1 MNLLDQFTSIQLDR
15 DDDENR
21 RLSTREDAIEEE
33 SGSVAAS
40 ERLRDGSY
48 PDSEGGDSDGD
59 LLIPAA
65 AKDAPPQYEPVD
77 PAQTSNLPELAPKSV
92 SPPRQSETAIE
103 SASVATDIPRI
114 SPSPELPTQPEEPPL
129 PPAVDYSKYSEL
141 YTLDSSVQLPIK
153 DMDSLL
159 KPFMNYLIL
168 TKTNNP
174 LVLKLNHLPVPDD
187 TEGDQVP
194 DIVEISTRRRYGDF
208 RYLHDSLSKDYPTL
222 VIPPLPLK
230 LNLKYLTGD
239 TFSNA
244 FIKKRLH
251 LLNTFI
257 QFITNH
263 KVLSQLSVFHLFILD
278 LSDWNTFTK
287 LLKLKDVEEQL
298 GFGRMNEELA
308 DTFMN
313 FMTPSKYKQETNK
326 EILEISEKLKR
337 LYENL
342 VRLNRLFTKL
352 NKKHNDLSFD
362 YSHFAKQISK
372 LSQVAA
378 SLDNVGSGAGTAAAD
393 LAMVNNFQVFAEA
406 LEYFA
411 ELWKDLHAYFD
422 ELFLVSLKDSA
433 KYIISLTNLINLQ
446 HNKRIDLQVLQDYHN
461 KAQAELVS
469 MGGSAPTPVGAQS
482 YQSQGLV
489 GNTAQLIRDTL
500 STLALG
506 LIGLALTDSKVAK
519 VQSRI
524 SQLQHEID
532 TQTKLVNELTNNI
545 VCEEYPNWDR
555 FNKKEMKQAMVG
567 MCDQQILF
575 YQGLI
580 DNWTE
585 AESKLLMRLDE
596 LK

>member
-15 DDDENR
+15 DDDDNR
-21 RLSTREDAIEEE
+21 QLETREEAIEEE

-40 ERLRDGSY
+40 DKLKDEDGR
-48 PDSEGGDSDGD
+48 DSEDGDSDGD
-59 LLIPAA
+59 LLIPATT
-65 AKDAPPQYEPVD
+65 KDAPPQYEPVD
-77 PAQTSNLPELAPKSV
+77 PAPTLPELLSKSA
-92 SPPRQSETAIE
+92 SPPHLSEVAEPTA
-103 SASVATDIPRI
+103 TKNDIPKI
-114 SPSPELPTQPEEPPL
+114 SPSPELAVQQEELPV
-129 PPAVDYSKYSEL
+129 PPATDFSKYHEL
-141 YTLDSSVQLPIK
+141 YTLESSVQQPIK

-159 KPFMNYLIL
+159 KPFMNYLIV

-174 LVLKLNHLPVPDD
+174 LVLKLNHLPVPEESD
-187 TEGDQVP
+187 GNQVP
-194 DIVEISTRRRYGDF
+194 DVVELSTRRRYGDF

-257 QFITNH
+257 RFITNH
-263 KVLSQLSVFHLFILD
+263 KILSQLSVFHLFILD

-313 FMTPSKYKQETNK
+313 FMTPSKYKQENNK
-326 EILEISEKLKR
+326 EILDISEKLKR

-362 YSHFAKQISK
+362 YSQFSKQINK

-378 SLDNVGSGAGTAAAD
+378 SLDSNGAGTAAAD

-411 ELWKDLHAYFD
+411 DLWKNLHAYFD
-422 ELFLVSLKDSA
+422 ELFLVSLKNCA
-433 KYIISLTNLINLQ
+433 KYIVSLTNLINLQ

-461 KAQAELVS
+461 KAQAELIA
-469 MGGSAPTPVGAQS
+469 MGGTTSAASGAQG

-506 LIGLALTDSKVAK
+506 LIGLALTDNKMAK

-524 SQLQHEID
+524 NQLQHEID
-532 TQTKLVNELTNNI
+532 IQTKLVNELTNNI

-555 FNKKEMKQAMVG
+555 FNKNEVKEAMVG

-580 DNWTE
+580 DNWTD
-585 AESKLLMRLDE
+585 AEFKLLKRLDE
-596 LK
+596 LN